1 VVVLVPVVDVQRKK
15 GEQVVVAARK
25 TVWRVRVVASSKQC
39 DERVEE
45 VFGMKKLDEW
55 GVKQAEHPKAPV
67 SKNRK
72 QDG

>member
-39 DERVEE
+39 DEMVEE

-55 GVKQAEHPKAPV
+55 GVK
-67 SKNRK
+67 
-72 QDG
+72 

>member
-45 VFGMKKLDEW
+45 VFGIKKIDEW

-67 SKNRK
+67 SKK
-72 QDG
+72 

>member
-1 VVVLVPVVDVQRKK
+1 MVVLLPVVDVQRKK

-55 GVKQAEHPKAPV
+55 GVE
-67 SKNRK
+67 
-72 QDG
+72 